1 MTRACIGL
9 FVLLLAA
16 PCAAS
21 QETQAAAEEKMPVF
35 MMSQEEKTCVRV
47 EPGQAFALRFQ
58 GRPGTGFS
66 WSFVAEPDRKLLE
79 FLGEKV
85 EERSDGLRVGGNED
99 FVWTFRA
106 LAAGDA
112 EVAMKYARSWETGV
126 PPLRTHVFKVTI
138 AAAAEAE
145 K

>member
-1 MTRACIGL
+1 MTRACVGL

-16 PCAAS
+16 PCAPF

-35 MMSQEEKTCVRV
+35 MMAQEEKTCVRV
-47 EPGQAFALRFQ
+47 EPGQEFALRFQ

-66 WSFVAEPDRKLLE
+66 WSFAAEPDPKRLE

-85 EERSDGLRVGGNED
+85 EERRDGLRVGGNED

-106 LAAGDA
+106 LAAGEA
-112 EVAMKYARSWETGV
+112 EIAMKYSRSWETGV

-138 AAAAEAE
+138 AAAE
-145 K
+145 KEQ